1 MASKNKLN
9 QEMLGAMVKND
20 ENLDIAHMFQRTNVL
35 NKWVANNALL
45 FNLET
50 CILVLSF
57 NNQYD
62 QQD

>member
-1 MASKNKLN
+1 MTSKNKLN

-50 CILVLSF
+50 CIL
-57 NNQYD
+57 
-62 QQD
+62 